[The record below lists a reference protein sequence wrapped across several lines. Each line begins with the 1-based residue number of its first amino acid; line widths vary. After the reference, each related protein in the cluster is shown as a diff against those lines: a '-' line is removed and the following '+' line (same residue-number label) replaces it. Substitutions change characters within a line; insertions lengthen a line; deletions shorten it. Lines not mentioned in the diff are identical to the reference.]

1 MDKLLTNNINA
12 AHTIVQKALLQ
23 KRFELLEP
31 ESKELIEIFG
41 IPTTRR
47 TVATSPADAV
57 KAATAIGYPVVLK
70 IVSPDISH
78 KTDVGGVKVG
88 INSDEGVRVAYEEI
102 IGNVKKRQPD
112 ARINGILVEEMAK
125 ASTEVIVGGLRDP
138 QFGPAVMFGLG
149 GIFVEVFK
157 DVSFRIAPIEEHEA
171 LDMINEVKGAK
182 ILKGFRNTEALD
194 ISTLAQTIMHV
205 SDMMVSIEEIKEIDL
220 NPVIVYP
227 RGVNAV
233 DARIIIRRL

>member
-31 ESKELIEIFG
+31 EAKELIEIFG

-47 TVATSPADAV
+47 TVAVSPADAV

-70 IVSPDISH
+70 IVSPDVSH

-227 RGVNAV
+227 QGLKSV
-233 DARIIIRRL
+233 DARVIIRRL

>member
-47 TVATSPADAV
+47 TVATSAADAV

-78 KTDVGGVKVG
+78 KTDVSGVKVG

-102 IGNVKKRQPD
+102 MENVKTRLPD
-112 ARINGILVEEMAK
+112 ARIHGILVEEMAR

-227 RGVNAV
+227 QGVKSV

>member
-1 MDKLLTNNINA
+1 MDKLLTNNINT

-78 KTDVGGVKVG
+78 KTDVGGVKMG

-112 ARINGILVEEMAK
+112 ARINGILVEEMAR

-205 SDMMVSIEEIKEIDL
+205 SDIMVSIEEIKEIDL

-227 RGVNAV
+227 QGVKSV
-233 DARIIIRRL
+233 DARIIIRQL

>member
-1 MDKLLTNNINA
+1 
-12 AHTIVQKALLQ
+12 
-23 KRFELLEP
+23 LLEP
-31 ESKELIEIFG
+31 EAKELIEIFG
-41 IPTTRR
+41 ISTTRR
-47 TVATSPADAV
+47 IIATSPANAV

-70 IVSPDISH
+70 VVSPDISH

-88 INSDEGVRVAYEEI
+88 IHDDAGVRVAYEEI
-102 IGNVKKRQPD
+102 IKSVKTRLPD
-112 ARINGILVEEMAK
+112 AGIHGILVEEMAR

-171 LDMINEVKGAK
+171 LDMINEVKGSK
-182 ILKGFRNTEALD
+182 LLKGFRNTEAVD
-194 ISTLAQTIMHV
+194 ISTLAQTIMQV

-227 RGVNAV
+227 QGVKAV

>member
-31 ESKELIEIFG
+31 EPKELIEIFG

-70 IVSPDISH
+70 IVSPDVSH

-227 RGVNAV
+227 QGLKSV
-233 DARIIIRRL
+233 DARVIIRRL

>member
-12 AHTIVQKALLQ
+12 THTIVQKALLQ

-102 IGNVKKRQPD
+102 IDNVKKKQPD

-194 ISTLAQTIMHV
+194 IPTLAQTIMHV

-227 RGVNAV
+227 QGVKSV